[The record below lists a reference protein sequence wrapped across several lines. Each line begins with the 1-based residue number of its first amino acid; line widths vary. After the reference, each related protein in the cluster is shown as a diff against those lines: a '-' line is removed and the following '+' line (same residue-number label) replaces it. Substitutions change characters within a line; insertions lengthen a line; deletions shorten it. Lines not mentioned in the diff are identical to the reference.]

1 MDPGGRAHDGIREVA
16 VGEVLKD
23 GRHTIDPDAGAE
35 AAPAEVGDSSVAT
48 DPLGHLG
55 PVHRWIVLHDRS
67 VVFALLYVSLTIFL
81 SVYVSYF
88 WLVALV
94 GLHLV
99 LEWLK
104 KGYLGYEGR
113 WHRAAWTIWDTKFDI
128 ALVFLA
134 LTLLSYTGVG
144 AGVAGAQSATRV
156 GLLGGRFSALSARLT
171 PLLARFAR
179 AGVVL
184 RAMGIR
190 AVDLFFS
197 ARVILFRKADM
208 ARASREEAFLEQN
221 RSAGSDSEVPEISGK
236 IPPHLP
242 WQRAL
247 GGYGWFALILV
258 VVNTIAVL
266 VAPVVTEHTY
276 PSLLD
281 ALATR
286 LHPWP

>member
-1 MDPGGRAHDGIREVA
+1 MNNALGNEQESIASEASVEDHAEDRSDETRVSPA
-16 VGEVLKD
+16 VVDRIGQ
-23 GRHTIDPDAGAE
+23 
-35 AAPAEVGDSSVAT
+35 
-48 DPLGHLG
+48 LG
-55 PVHRWIVLHDRS
+55 PLSRWIVLHDRS
-67 VVFALLYVSLTIFL
+67 VVFALSYVSLTILL
-81 SVYVSYF
+81 SIFVSYF

-104 KGYLGYEGR
+104 KGYLGYERGL
-113 WHRAAWTIWDTKFDI
+113 HRAAWTVWDTKFDI
-128 ALVFLA
+128 ALIFLA

-156 GLLGGRFSALSARLT
+156 GLMGGRLSALSARIM

-179 AGVVL
+179 FGVVL

-208 ARASREEAFLEQN
+208 ARARKQEAFLEQGAPADAN
-221 RSAGSDSEVPEISGK
+221 PSVSELVAEDGREIPG
-236 IPPHLP
+236 HYP

-247 GGYGWFALILV
+247 GGYGWFAVLLV
-258 VVNTIAVL
+258 VVNSVAVL
-266 VAPVVTEHTY
+266 LAPVVTEHTY
-276 PSLLD
+276 VSLLHS
-281 ALATR
+281 LAAKF
-286 LHPWP
+286 HPWP

>member
-1 MDPGGRAHDGIREVA
+1 MN
-16 VGEVLKD
+16 EVLKD
-23 GRHTIDPDAGAE
+23 GHESADPNTGAESAPADVGNTAATPDA
-35 AAPAEVGDSSVAT
+35 
-48 DPLGHLG
+48 LGHLG

-94 GLHLV
+94 GLHLA

-104 KGYLGYEGR
+104 KGYLGYAGG
-113 WHRAAWTIWDTKFDI
+113 WHRAAWTVWDTKFDI

-156 GLLGGRFSALSARLT
+156 GLLGGRLSALGARVS
-171 PLLARFAR
+171 PILARFAR

-208 ARASREEAFLEQN
+208 ARASKEEAFLEQDA
-221 RSAGSDSEVPEISGK
+221 SAGEDAEAPEISGK
-236 IPPHLP
+236 IPAHLP

-247 GGYGWFALILV
+247 GGYGWFAIILV
-258 VVNTIAVL
+258 VVNTIAVFA
-266 VAPVVTEHTY
+266 APVVTEHTY

-281 ALATR
+281 ALATK
-286 LHPWP
+286 LHPLPQ

>member
-1 MDPGGRAHDGIREVA
+1 MNEMLRDEHEAGEREPSGGTLASDVQA
-16 VGEVLKD
+16 SAL
-23 GRHTIDPDAGAE
+23 P
-35 AAPAEVGDSSVAT
+35 T
-48 DPLGHLG
+48 DPIGHLG
-55 PVHRWIVLHDRS
+55 PVPRWIVLHDRS
-67 VVFALLYVSLTIFL
+67 VLFALAYVSLTIFL

-104 KGYLGYEGR
+104 KGYLGYERGL
-113 WHRAAWTIWDTKFDI
+113 HRTAWTVWDTKFDI
-128 ALVFLA
+128 ALIFLA

-156 GLLGGRFSALSARLT
+156 GLMGGKLSALWARIA

-179 AGVVL
+179 LSVVL

-208 ARASREEAFLEQN
+208 ARASKQEAFLEQEPSGDGN
-221 RSAGSDSEVPEISGK
+221 LTLPEDTRQ
-236 IPPHLP
+236 IPTHLP

-247 GGYGWFALILV
+247 GGYGWFAVMLV
-258 VVNTIAVL
+258 VVNTVAVL
-266 VAPVVTEHTY
+266 LAPVVTEHTY
-276 PSLLD
+276 PSLLE
-281 ALATR
+281 ALAAKF
-286 LHPWP
+286 HPWP

>member
-1 MDPGGRAHDGIREVA
+1 MN
-16 VGEVLKD
+16 
-23 GRHTIDPDAGAE
+23 PDAGTEGSPADVNDSAT
-35 AAPAEVGDSSVAT
+35 AA

-104 KGYLGYEGR
+104 KGYLGYGGG
-113 WHRAAWTIWDTKFDI
+113 WHRTAWTIWDTKFDI

-144 AGVAGAQSATRV
+144 AGVAGAQSASRV
-156 GLLGGRFSALSARLT
+156 GLLGGRLSALSARVS
-171 PLLARFAR
+171 PILARFAR

-208 ARASREEAFLEQN
+208 ARASKEEAFLEQN
-221 RSAGSDSEVPEISGK
+221 RSASEDDEVPEISGK
-236 IPPHLP
+236 IPAHLP

-247 GGYGWFALILV
+247 GGYGWFAIMLV
-258 VVNTIAVL
+258 VVNTIAVFA
-266 VAPVVTEHTY
+266 APVVTEHTY

-281 ALATR
+281 ALAAK

>member
-1 MDPGGRAHDGIREVA
+1 MSETLRDEPEV
-16 VGEVLKD
+16 VE
-23 GRHTIDPDAGAE
+23 
-35 AAPAEVGDSSVAT
+35 AEVGDKNTAVDVNASAVTT
-48 DPLGHLG
+48 DPIGHLG
-55 PVHRWIVLHDRS
+55 PVPRWIVLHDRS
-67 VVFALLYVSLTIFL
+67 VIFALAYVSLTIFL

-104 KGYLGYEGR
+104 KGYLGYERGL
-113 WHRAAWTIWDTKFDI
+113 HRTAWTVWDTKFDI
-128 ALVFLA
+128 ALIFLA

-156 GLLGGRFSALSARLT
+156 SLMGGKLSALWARAA

-179 AGVVL
+179 FGVVL

-208 ARASREEAFLEQN
+208 ARASKQEAFLEQN
-221 RSAGSDSEVPEISGK
+221 PQAGADQPVPEDSGR
-236 IPPHLP
+236 IPAHLP

-247 GGYGWFALILV
+247 GGYGWFAVLLV
-258 VVNTIAVL
+258 VVNSVAVL
-266 VAPVVTEHTY
+266 LAPVVTEHTY
-276 PSLLD
+276 PTLLQT
-281 ALATR
+281 LAAKF
-286 LHPWP
+286 HPWP

>member
-1 MDPGGRAHDGIREVA
+1 MSEALRDQQAA
-16 VGEVLKD
+16 VK
-23 GRHTIDPDAGAE
+23 P
-35 AAPAEVGDSSVAT
+35 EVGGENAAVDLTSPAVAA
-48 DPLGHLG
+48 DPIGHLG
-55 PVHRWIVLHDRS
+55 PVPRWIVLHDRS
-67 VVFALLYVSLTIFL
+67 VLFALAYVSLTIFL

-104 KGYLGYEGR
+104 KGYLGYESGL
-113 WHRAAWTIWDTKFDI
+113 HRAAWTVWDTKFDI
-128 ALVFLA
+128 ALIFLA

-156 GLLGGRFSALSARLT
+156 GLMGGRLSALWTRIA

-179 AGVVL
+179 LGVVL

-208 ARASREEAFLEQN
+208 ARASKQEAFLEQ
-221 RSAGSDSEVPEISGK
+221 SPLADADQPAPEDAGQ
-236 IPPHLP
+236 IPGHLP

-247 GGYGWFALILV
+247 GGYGWFAVLLV
-258 VVNTIAVL
+258 VVNTVAVL

-276 PSLLD
+276 PTLLD
-281 ALATR
+281 TLATKF
-286 LHPWP
+286 HPWP

>member
-1 MDPGGRAHDGIREVA
+1 MREALREEPQAVNPDLGTDTHAPDVRA
-16 VGEVLKD
+16 
-23 GRHTIDPDAGAE
+23 AE
-35 AAPAEVGDSSVAT
+35 PVT
-48 DPLGHLG
+48 DPIGHLG
-55 PVHRWIVLHDRS
+55 PVPRWIVLHDRS
-67 VVFALLYVSLTIFL
+67 VLFALAYVSLTIFL

-104 KGYLGYEGR
+104 KGYLGYGR
-113 WHRAAWTIWDTKFDI
+113 GLHRTAWTVWDTKFDI
-128 ALVFLA
+128 ALIFLA

-156 GLLGGRFSALSARLT
+156 GLMGGKLSALWARMA
-171 PLLARFAR
+171 PMLARFAR
-179 AGVVL
+179 LGVVL

-208 ARASREEAFLEQN
+208 ARASKQEAFLERN
-221 RSAGSDSEVPEISGK
+221 RPADPEQSVPDDMGQV
-236 IPPHLP
+236 PGHLP

-247 GGYGWFALILV
+247 GGYGWFAVLLV
-258 VVNTIAVL
+258 LMNTVAVL
-266 VAPVVTEHTY
+266 LAPVVTDHTY
-276 PSLLD
+276 PTLLET
-281 ALATR
+281 LATKF
-286 LHPWP
+286 HPWP

>member
-1 MDPGGRAHDGIREVA
+1 MGDGLKGGQSTVN
-16 VGEVLKD
+16 
-23 GRHTIDPDAGAE
+23 PDAGAE
-35 AAPAEVGDSSVAT
+35 SAPAQIGDSAMAA

-88 WLVALV
+88 WLIALV

-104 KGYLGYEGR
+104 KGYLGYGGG
-113 WHRAAWTIWDTKFDI
+113 WHRTAWTIWDTKFDI

-134 LTLLSYTGVG
+134 LTLLSYTGVA
-144 AGVAGAQSATRV
+144 AGMAGAQSATRV
-156 GLLGGRFSALSARLT
+156 GLLGGRLSAVGARVS
-171 PLLARFAR
+171 PMLARFAR

-208 ARASREEAFLEQN
+208 ARATKEEAFLA
-221 RSAGSDSEVPEISGK
+221 RDLSAPADNEPPELSGQ
-236 IPPHLP
+236 IPAHLP

-247 GGYGWFALILV
+247 GGYGWFAIMLV
-258 VVNTIAVL
+258 VVNTIAVIA
-266 VAPVVTEHTY
+266 APVVTEHTY
-276 PSLLD
+276 PSLLE
-281 ALATR
+281 ALATK

>member
-1 MDPGGRAHDGIREVA
+1 MSETLRDEHDADQPEPSGGTAASDVQVSA
-16 VGEVLKD
+16 V
-23 GRHTIDPDAGAE
+23 T
-35 AAPAEVGDSSVAT
+35 T
-48 DPLGHLG
+48 DPIGHLG
-55 PVHRWIVLHDRS
+55 PVPRWIVLHDRS
-67 VVFALLYVSLTIFL
+67 VLFALAYVSLTILL

-94 GLHLV
+94 GLHLA

-104 KGYLGYEGR
+104 KGYLGYEPGL
-113 WHRAAWTIWDTKFDI
+113 HRTAWTFWDTKFDI
-128 ALVFLA
+128 ALIFLA

-156 GLLGGRFSALSARLT
+156 GLMGGKFSALWARIA

-179 AGVVL
+179 LSVVL

-208 ARASREEAFLEQN
+208 ARASKQEAFLEREPPGDAN
-221 RSAGSDSEVPEISGK
+221 LNLPEDARE
-236 IPPHLP
+236 IPAHLP

-247 GGYGWFALILV
+247 GGYGWFAVMLV
-258 VVNTIAVL
+258 VVNTVAVL
-266 VAPVVTEHTY
+266 LAPVVTEHTY
-276 PSLLD
+276 PSLLET
-281 ALATR
+281 LAVKF
-286 LHPWP
+286 HPWP

>member
-1 MDPGGRAHDGIREVA
+1 MSETLRDEH
-16 VGEVLKD
+16 
-23 GRHTIDPDAGAE
+23 DAGQPE
-35 AAPAEVGDSSVAT
+35 ASGGTAASDVQATAVTT
-48 DPLGHLG
+48 DPIGLLG
-55 PVHRWIVLHDRS
+55 PVSRWIVLHDRS
-67 VVFALLYVSLTIFL
+67 VLFALAYVSLTIFL

-104 KGYLGYEGR
+104 KGYLGYESGL
-113 WHRAAWTIWDTKFDI
+113 HRTAWTVWDTKFDI
-128 ALVFLA
+128 ALIFLA

-156 GLLGGRFSALSARLT
+156 GLMGGRLSALWARIA

-179 AGVVL
+179 LSVVL

-208 ARASREEAFLEQN
+208 ARASKQEAFLE
-221 RSAGSDSEVPEISGK
+221 REPSGDAKRTVPEDARE
-236 IPPHLP
+236 IPAHLP

-247 GGYGWFALILV
+247 GGYGWFAVMLV
-258 VVNTIAVL
+258 VVNTVAVL
-266 VAPVVTEHTY
+266 LAPVVTEHTY
-276 PSLLD
+276 ASLLET
-281 ALATR
+281 LAAKF
-286 LHPWP
+286 HPWP

>member
-1 MDPGGRAHDGIREVA
+1 MGDGLKGGQSTVN
-16 VGEVLKD
+16 
-23 GRHTIDPDAGAE
+23 PDAGAE
-35 AAPAEVGDSSVAT
+35 SAPAQIGDSAMAA

-88 WLVALV
+88 WLIALV

-104 KGYLGYEGR
+104 KGYLGYGGG
-113 WHRAAWTIWDTKFDI
+113 WHRTAWTIWDTKFDI

-134 LTLLSYTGVG
+134 LTLLSYTGVA
-144 AGVAGAQSATRV
+144 AGMAGAQSATRV
-156 GLLGGRFSALSARLT
+156 GLLGGRLSAVGARVS
-171 PLLARFAR
+171 PMLARFAR

-208 ARASREEAFLEQN
+208 ARATKEEAFLA
-221 RSAGSDSEVPEISGK
+221 RDLSAPADNEPPELSGE
-236 IPPHLP
+236 IPAHLP

-247 GGYGWFALILV
+247 GGYGWFAIMLV
-258 VVNTIAVL
+258 VVNTIAVIA
-266 VAPVVTEHTY
+266 APVVTEHTY
-276 PSLLD
+276 PSLLE
-281 ALATR
+281 ALATK